1 MKFTDTFTNSFNDGF
16 MKNYIG
22 VVYPSVKLIS
32 KIEDIFTI
40 EDINLYFD
48 FLNELPFNVHNEIS
62 LKIWNYIFD
71 LKVVNPYSEQKNQD
85 TLKNRGTQR
94 KQNKIRDSIN
104 KDLNSA
110 NKFKVLIDKIFTA
123 QDYTQKGKN
132 IFNFQSYGT
141 KIIKLGYSKSANLK
155 ENDTKLYNIEDLFEM
170 VDLIIND
177 LETQDF
183 KFISDKNYYLE
194 KKYTTKEDFKN
205 YLLNT
210 CKTYNVTKY
219 SDNINE
225 LLEAL
230 I

>member
-1 MKFTDTFTNSFNDGF
+1 MKFTDTFINSFNDGF
-16 MKNYIG
+16 MKNYTG

-40 EDINLYFD
+40 EYINLYFD

-71 LKVVNPYSEQKNQD
+71 LKVVNPYSEQKNQY

-110 NKFKVLIDKIFTA
+110 NDFKVLIDKIFTA

-141 KIIKLGYSKSANLK
+141 KIIKLGYSKSGNVR

-183 KFISDKNYYLE
+183 KFISDKNYHLE
-194 KKYTTKEDFKN
+194 KKYTTKEDFKE
-205 YLLNT
+205 YLISI
-210 CKTYNVTKY
+210 CKTHKIKY
-219 SDNINE
+219 SDSINQ
-225 LLEAL
+225 LLENL
-230 I
+230 F

>member
-141 KIIKLGYSKSANLK
+141 KIIKLGYSKSANLR

>member
-1 MKFTDTFTNSFNDGF
+1 MKFTDTFINSFNDGF
-16 MKNYIG
+16 MKNYTG

-48 FLNELPFNVHNEIS
+48 FLNELPFNVHKEIS

-85 TLKNRGTQR
+85 TLKNRGTQS
-94 KQNKIRDSIN
+94 KQNKIRDSIK
-104 KDLNSA
+104 KDLKSA
-110 NKFKVLIDKIFTA
+110 NNFKVLIDKIFTA

-141 KIIKLGYSKSANLK
+141 KIIKLGYSKSANLR

-183 KFISDKNYYLE
+183 KFISDKNYHLE

-205 YLLNT
+205 YLIEI
-210 CKTYNVTKY
+210 CKNNSIKRYT
-219 SDNINE
+219 DNINE
-225 LLEAL
+225 LLECL
-230 I
+230 F